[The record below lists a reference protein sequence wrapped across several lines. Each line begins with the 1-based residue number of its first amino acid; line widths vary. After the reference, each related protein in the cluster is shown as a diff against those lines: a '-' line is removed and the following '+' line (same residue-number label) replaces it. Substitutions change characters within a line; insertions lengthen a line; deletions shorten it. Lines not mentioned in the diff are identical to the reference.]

1 MMQSPPRELD
11 DYISQTSDRADVRD
25 GSRKQAYEPCE
36 LCDRYRRFLQ
46 FRGGAPGHSHTE

>member
-1 MMQSPPRELD
+1 MQSPPRELD